1 MPAAD
6 EYPIVAKY
14 KISNGGKWRGTVPA
28 WGAAGLVLLALLAP
42 SAASG
47 WGRMPRNVH
56 VTYGEK
62 ALVEIPDSIP
72 HHAPDRIDRRLL
84 PQIRYLS
91 ERFPSFY
98 IQDAHGGKPHTK
110 YGEHPLGLAVDVAP
124 LDWDG
129 KGCDGSWRQISR
141 IARWAEPRQNHPR
154 PPFRWVGYNH
164 DSEHGCGDH
173 LHLSWVHAPTKP
185 FHKADWV
192 ELFDVP

>member
-1 MPAAD
+1 
-6 EYPIVAKY
+6 VAGLL
-14 KISNGGKWRGTVPA
+14 SRGTSWRVA
-28 WGAAGLVLLALLAP
+28 LLATALALLALP
-42 SAASG
+42 ASALG
-47 WGRMPRNVH
+47 WGRMPQDTH

-62 ALVEIPDSIP
+62 KLVDIPESIP
-72 HHAPDRIDRRLL
+72 HLQPHDRIDGRLM

-91 ERFPSFY
+91 DRFQSFE
-98 IQDAHGGKPHTK
+98 IQDAYGGKPHTK
-110 YGEHPLGLAVDVAP
+110 YGEHPLGLAVDVQP

-164 DSEHGCGDH
+164 DADHGCGDH
-173 LHLSWVHAPTKP
+173 LHLSWIHAPAKP

-192 ELFDVP
+192 ELFDVPR